1 MPQDKLP
8 YMQFYPADWTQDV
21 QVLSFEAKGV
31 WIDMLCQ
38 MWVAKERG
46 VLRWTLPQLMTF
58 LRIDDLDH
66 AEKIL
71 TELRSV
77 ARIFL
82 KNSSENTTTPPLSL
96 VEEITIK
103 NRRMIRDESRRQ
115 ARYDS
120 QKRYRDKTE
129 RRTEDRRKI
138 IKRSSEDREKTGR
151 NQKSEI
157 RNQKSEKKYIKKR
170 RIPIPKDFKI
180 SDRIKTLATENDW
193 PDPVGQLDRFK
204 DHHAK
209 KGDLFVD
216 WEAAFR
222 TWLRNGKEFALL
234 AKFKD
239 GGPRR
244 VKKLKDQMKGK

>member
-38 MWVAKERG
+38 MWVARERG

-66 AEKIL
+66 AGKIL

-82 KNSSENTTTPPLSL
+82 KNSSENMVDPPLSL

-103 NRRMIRDESRRQ
+103 NRRMIRDENRRQ
-115 ARYDS
+115 ARSDS

-129 RRTEDRRKI
+129 RRGEDQKKI
-138 IKRSSEDREKTGR
+138 VKRSTKDQKKRGR

-170 RIPIPKDFKI
+170 KMPIPKDFKI
-180 SDRIKTLATENDW
+180 SDRIKTLAKENGW
-193 PDPVGQLDRFK
+193 PDPAIQFERFK
-204 DHHAK
+204 DHHLK

-222 TWLRNGKEFALL
+222 TWLRKGKEFAQR
-234 AKFKD
+234 D
-239 GGPRR
+239 SPRQIKR
-244 VKKLKDQMKGK
+244 LKDQMKGK